1 MAIAA
6 SLLAHDAFSQN
17 VAPAGFR
24 FYRGENGS
32 VTAINYWGEGGLRA
46 AKLRE
51 FPHLECIEISYGSNL
66 SNDDIEYLST
76 LTNLTELVIG
86 QSSVDSPVMIAGDLR
101 KLKTLKSLESFHLCK
116 RDIIDSDL
124 EFVADLPKLTH
135 LELIAENSYGDQS
148 DLTDDC
154 ADFLVRAKSL
164 ESIYFEGTAKFTDAF
179 MSKITKGLPSLK
191 NLDLSCPELTNNSL
205 RMLATRSKKLQRL
218 QLRSD
223 QITDTGVGHIAN
235 ATHLREL
242 RLYSNSLSKQCL
254 QHMAPF
260 KKLQDLELT
269 LPAIDDNGARVLANL
284 RQLESLIL
292 RETEFTDRQ
301 IEMFRNHPRLK
312 RVFIRGSN
320 LSADVVVKLIGDIPD
335 LEYISIGSKN
345 PDLQALINRT
355 LLGKPNNRD

>member
-124 EFVADLPKLTH
+124 EFVCLLYTSDAAD
-135 LELIAENSYGDQS
+135 E
-148 DLTDDC
+148 
-154 ADFLVRAKSL
+154 
-164 ESIYFEGTAKFTDAF
+164 
-179 MSKITKGLPSLK
+179 
-191 NLDLSCPELTNNSL
+191 
-205 RMLATRSKKLQRL
+205 
-218 QLRSD
+218 
-223 QITDTGVGHIAN
+223 
-235 ATHLREL
+235 
-242 RLYSNSLSKQCL
+242 
-254 QHMAPF
+254 
-260 KKLQDLELT
+260 
-269 LPAIDDNGARVLANL
+269 
-284 RQLESLIL
+284 
-292 RETEFTDRQ
+292 
-301 IEMFRNHPRLK
+301 
-312 RVFIRGSN
+312 
-320 LSADVVVKLIGDIPD
+320 
-335 LEYISIGSKN
+335 
-345 PDLQALINRT
+345 
-355 LLGKPNNRD
+355 